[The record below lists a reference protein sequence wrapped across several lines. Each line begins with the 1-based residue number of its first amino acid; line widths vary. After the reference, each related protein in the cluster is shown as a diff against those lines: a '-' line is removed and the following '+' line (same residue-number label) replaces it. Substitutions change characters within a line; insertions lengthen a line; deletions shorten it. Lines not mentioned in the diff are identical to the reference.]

1 MAQPRRKPKLLVII
15 DSDPRTSPRPA
26 EALRM
31 AGGIGVWDQVTVN
44 VCLRHEA
51 SWAHAQDISSL
62 TGSRMFKQ
70 FIPMVRESGGAVYIQ
85 STDDS
90 CMCIDADTLMNRNI
104 KDEKL
109 AKIAAESD
117 YVLRF

>member
-1 MAQPRRKPKLLVII
+1 MAQPRRKPILLVVI
-15 DSDPRTSPRPA
+15 DTDPRQNPRPA

-31 AGGIGVWDQVTVN
+31 AGGIGVWDQVQVH
-44 VCLRHEA
+44 VCLRGEA
-51 SWAHAQDISSL
+51 SWAHAGDVSNL
-62 TGSRMFKQ
+62 PNGAMYKQ
-70 FIPMVRESGGAVYIQ
+70 FIPMVRESGGRVFIQ

-90 CMCIDADTLMNRNI
+90 CMAIDADTLMTMNL

-109 AKIAAESD
+109 AALATKAD